1 MPILLMASALPPPVV
16 QAQTHV
22 GPGVPAPARI
32 EVPGEG
38 VTIPMQDMGGR
49 PVVAMRVP
57 ARAQPI
63 GNIGYEVLRYF
74 AVTLDSQNRR
84 VRIDQ

>member
-57 ARAQPI
+57 PWPGHRQYRIRGPEAF
-63 GNIGYEVLRYF
+63 LR
-74 AVTLDSQNRR
+74 
-84 VRIDQ
+84 